1 MLNQIMKSSL
11 TNRPAVL
18 LGAAVLLLGGVLVA
32 VRMPIDVFPDLTAPT
47 VTVMT
52 EAHGMAPEEVEML
65 VTFPIETAVNGASG
79 VRRVRST
86 SIQGFST
93 VHVEFDWGTDIYRA
107 RQIVNEKLQGVSS
120 SLPGEVEQ
128 PMLAPVTSIM
138 GEIMAVG
145 LTSSGTSLM
154 DLRTLAD
161 FTIRKRL
168 LAVPGVASVKV
179 YGGEVKQYQVLV
191 DPNLL
196 RKYGIALSDVIDAA
210 GGSNLNASGGFYV
223 HSGQEYLIRG
233 LGRISGIEELE
244 STVVATRNGVP
255 ILLGDVARVE
265 TGPATKLGEA
275 SINLERGVML
285 VISKQPDANTIDLTQ
300 RLDEALGELDAALPE
315 DIVIHSEIF
324 RQSDFIQRAVN
335 NVMHALRDG
344 AVLVV
349 IILLIFLANF
359 RTTVISALAIPL
371 SLVVAVLILRGL
383 GLSINTMTL
392 GGMAIAIGVL
402 VDDAIIYVENVFRRV
417 RENIGLQPKARRRFF
432 DVVMDASSEIR
443 APIANATFIII
454 VVFIPL
460 FFLSGIEGR
469 MLKPLGIAYVV
480 SVFASLLVA
489 VTVSPALSAILLR
502 KCETLRMKESFTT
515 RKLKAM
521 YRPVLVWSTGHG
533 KTIIGVA
540 AVLVVL
546 TVAMFATLGR
556 SFLPEFN
563 EGTLNISIAT
573 IPGTSLDESDRIG
586 QMAEKLLLEHPA
598 VLSVARRTGRTE
610 HDEHS
615 LGSHAHEVEVVLSG
629 EMEKEEILEGLRG
642 RLSLLPGTIF
652 IIGQPIS
659 HRIDHML
666 SGTRASIA
674 VKVFGPDLES
684 LRSISSRIEEV
695 MEGVE
700 GVADLSVD
708 QQVDIP
714 QVRIRADREKM
725 ALYGL
730 TMADIDEMVD
740 AALLGAEVS
749 EVYDGQNRHAMVVR
763 YDEKYRGSL
772 AAVRNSLIDT
782 PSGAMVPLDMV
793 TGIRVDRGPNYISR
807 ENVQRK
813 MVVQAN
819 VRGRDVGGV
828 VEDIRSAVA
837 AGVDLPEGYFIQ
849 YGGQFESAE
858 AASRIIGL
866 LSLLSLALIIVAL
879 YLEFGNLRD
888 TMLVLVNLPL
898 ALIGGV
904 FAVLLSGGV
913 LNIAS
918 MVGFITLFG
927 ISVRNGIMMVSHY
940 NHLMNVDRLG
950 RTDAVIRGSLERLSP
965 ILMTALTTGLA
976 LLPMALAAGRPGNEI
991 QAPMSMVI
999 LGGLLTATFLNMI
1012 VIPVLFERYGRGDV
1026 REMPDIVCDG

>member
-1 MLNQIMKSSL
+1 MLDYIMKTSL
-11 TNRPAVL
+11 LKRPAIL
-18 LGAAVLLLGGVLVA
+18 LGAAVLLVAGVLVA
-32 VRMPIDVFPDLTAPT
+32 LKMPIDVFPDLTAPT

-107 RQIVNEKLQGVSS
+107 RQIVNEKLQGVRT
-120 SLPGEVEQ
+120 SLPEEVDQ
-128 PMLAPVTSIM
+128 PLLAPVTSIM
-138 GEIMAVG
+138 GEMMAIG
-145 LTSSGTSLM
+145 LTSSETSLM

-161 FTIRKRL
+161 FTLRKRL

-196 RKYGIALSDVIDAA
+196 RKYEVGLGEVLDAA
-210 GGSNLNASGGFYV
+210 GGSNVNASGGFYV

-233 LGRISGIEELE
+233 IGRIRDIEELE
-244 STVVATRNGVP
+244 KTVVTTRGDVP
-255 ILLGDVARVE
+255 ILLQDVARIT
-265 TGPATKLGEA
+265 TGAATKLGEA
-275 SINLERGVML
+275 AINMERGVLL
-285 VISKQPDANTIDLTQ
+285 VISKQPGANTLELTR
-300 RLDEALGELDAALPE
+300 RLDAALGELDRALPGDVE
-315 DIVIHSEIF
+315 LHTEIF
-324 RQSDFIQRAVN
+324 RQADFIQRAVN
-335 NVMHALRDG
+335 NVLHALRDG

-349 IILLIFLANF
+349 IILLVFLANI
-359 RTTVISALAIPL
+359 RTTLISALAIPL
-371 SLVVAVLILRGL
+371 SLVFSVLILRGL

-417 RENIGLQPKARRRFF
+417 RQNTCMDPGMQRPFF
-432 DVVMDASSEIR
+432 EVVMDASSEIR

-469 MLKPLGIAYVV
+469 MLKPLGISYIVA
-480 SVFASLLVA
+480 VFASLLVA

-502 KCETLRMKESFTT
+502 KCQSMKREESFVVH
-515 RKLKAM
+515 RLKII
-521 YRPVLVWSTGHG
+521 YKPILEWSTRHG
-533 KTIIGVA
+533 KVIMA
-540 AVLVVL
+540 LSASLVVL
-546 TVAMFATLGR
+546 TVLMFALMGS

-573 IPGTSLDESDRIG
+573 LPGTSLEESDRIG
-586 QMAEKLLLEHPA
+586 RMAERLLLQHPA
-598 VLSVARRTGRTE
+598 VQSVSRRTGRTE

-615 LGSHAHEVEVVLSG
+615 LGSHAHELEVVLS
-629 EMEKEEILEGLRG
+629 EDMSKEEILEGVRE
-642 RLSLLPGTIF
+642 RLALLPGTIF

-666 SGTRASIA
+666 SGTRANIA
-674 VKVFGPDLES
+674 VKIFGPDLER
-684 LRSISSRIEEV
+684 LRAISSEIEGV
-695 MEGVE
+695 MEGID
-700 GVADLSVD
+700 GVTDLSID

-714 QVRIRADREKM
+714 QVRIRADRGKM

-730 TMADIDEMVD
+730 TMAEIDEMID
-740 AALLGAEVS
+740 TAFLGVEVS
-749 EVYDGQNRHAMVVR
+749 EVYDGQNRHALVVR
-763 YDEKYRGSL
+763 YEERYRGDLESI
-772 AAVRNSLIDT
+772 RNSLIDT

-793 TGIRVDRGPNYISR
+793 TDIRIDRGPNYISR

-813 MVVQAN
+813 IVVQAN
-819 VRGRDVGGV
+819 VKGRDMGSV
-828 VEDIRSAVA
+828 VEDIR
-837 AGVDLPEGYFIQ
+837 AGVEETVVLPEGYFVH

-858 AASRIIGL
+858 EASRIISL
-866 LSLLSLALIIVAL
+866 LSLLSLVMIIVAL
-879 YLEFGNLRD
+879 FLEFGNMRD
-888 TMLVLVNLPL
+888 TLLVLVNLPL

-904 FAVLLSGGV
+904 FAVILTGGV
-913 LNIAS
+913 INIAS

-940 NHLMNVDRLG
+940 NHLMNVEGLPLC
-950 RTDAVIRGSLERLSP
+950 DAVLKGSLERLSP

-976 LLPMALAAGRPGNEI
+976 LLPLALASGRPGNEI
-991 QAPMSMVI
+991 QAPLSIVI
-999 LGGLLTATFLNMI
+999 LGGLFTATFLNMI
-1012 VIPVLFERYGRGDV
+1012 VIPVLFSRYGRGDI
-1026 REMPDIVCDG
+1026 RSPDDACA